1 MKKLKDLL
9 NESQFQPQ
17 MGKVYSNPYATAF
30 VKESE
35 EELEGKRTAKVEL
48 TSEQKQAFLEAVKQY
63 KKYSEVIYR
72 NAGLEEVYNS
82 IKELVGAADKVTLSE
97 TEDWFD
103 NVTVSR
109 HMKRMGESFKVF
121 EKTLKEVGTLQQ
133 RLESSYDEIGEVLG
147 KYYEISE
154 ELDPVG
160 KEDGDIDNDGDEDS
174 SDEYLKNR
182 RDVVSKA
189 IKKESMKLTDMVSVN
204 EVDGKWS
211 LYVDK
216 KKVKEFPSKRAAVI
230 AQNKYMK
237 TNDNW
242 ESVTIQLGESVM
254 NEGKFKVDDLVYNKR
269 TKTVGIVRMG
279 DDKYGEVKTD
289 ADGNVS
295 VDELEKYNP
304 IKFKHQSKAKVA
316 PSTQN
321 EVSKRGLFN
330 PFKSESVNEV
340 ASRTAMEIGGLT
352 GMNKDA
358 IQKFVDSNELD
369 IEKVYQFVKKGKL
382 KDRMDLVSAIAG
394 KPNNPIQKKMIKM
407 FMIGESVNEAK
418 YDIGMARKGN
428 GITVY
433 NRAEEERGD
442 YKNVAH
448 ISDNGT
454 VKYYD
459 KKLPNDVKKK
469 IEAEASKMKESVT
482 EDKNISEISAKQQLM
497 MAHTYGM
504 EDYES
509 GIMAAPAQSTKLMK
523 MLTGRQIGQTPK
535 GEASSKQLMTAWT
548 DGWYRAKKMKK
559 SKTEGTKM
567 IKLKNLM
574 NESFGFGELP
584 SDKLMKMK
592 VSAKEMLASV
602 NPKKVNEESVV
613 TEGKVIVY
621 NEKTGERYEV
631 LSGSGKGDL
640 LIAMNALQKAAPSHM
655 KYSIK

>member
-369 IEKVYQFVKKGKL
+369 IEKVYQFVKNGKL

>member
-174 SDEYLKNR
+174 SDKYLKNR

-189 IKKESMKLTDMVSVN
+189 IKNESMKLTDM
-204 EVDGKWS
+204 
-211 LYVDK
+211 
-216 KKVKEFPSKRAAVI
+216 I
-230 AQNKYMK
+230 
-237 TNDNW
+237 
-242 ESVTIQLGESVM
+242 
-254 NEGKFKVDDLVYNKR
+254 
-269 TKTVGIVRMG
+269 
-279 DDKYGEVKTD
+279 
-289 ADGNVS
+289 
-295 VDELEKYNP
+295 
-304 IKFKHQSKAKVA
+304 
-316 PSTQN
+316 
-321 EVSKRGLFN
+321 
-330 PFKSESVNEV
+330 
-340 ASRTAMEIGGLT
+340 
-352 GMNKDA
+352 
-358 IQKFVDSNELD
+358 
-369 IEKVYQFVKKGKL
+369 
-382 KDRMDLVSAIAG
+382 
-394 KPNNPIQKKMIKM
+394 
-407 FMIGESVNEAK
+407 SVNEAK

-433 NRAEEERGD
+433 NRAEEESGD

-469 IEAEASKMKESVT
+469 IEAEAQKMKESV
-482 EDKNISEISAKQQLM
+482 
-497 MAHTYGM
+497 
-504 EDYES
+504 
-509 GIMAAPAQSTKLMK
+509 
-523 MLTGRQIGQTPK
+523 
-535 GEASSKQLMTAWT
+535 
-548 DGWYRAKKMKK
+548 
-559 SKTEGTKM
+559 TEGTKM

-592 VSAKEMLASV
+592 VSAKEMLDSV
-602 NPKKVNEESVV
+602 NPKKMKESVNEEIKVGNTVTINYPTLKKPIKGKVVRILNDKNGLLYVMSDGSVWEAKYISTNESVV

-655 KYSIK
+655 KYSIKEGISKSVVTEAAQLVDDETGKAVKLPYKTKDFRGNAITVKSFTEPNNSSSSGRIQTDKGEFFPGVAGVKIVGHKFESVNEVSEEDVVEEGRASAKSLLQSVIKGESSRIEGIKLSKEAAEGLLNWLMVSPYGKKFPNQPFHMLLKASFNWGLSRYVDKNSKEYKDLQAAAKTLGANESVNEASVKNISGINFVITPSKNGLKFMFKNPAVFRNANINVNDLSNTNTYGRQ